1 MQKKERVNSR
11 DFLRLAVITA
21 GQQLR
26 TAVQVKEMS
35 LIYSCEVTEEEEEE
49 RVVLAAAFP

>member
-1 MQKKERVNSR
+1 MNSR